1 MYPTSPQ
8 YRHSIAN
15 KMYPPDNGGY
25 IFSPILEND
34 EPKYESGNKAIVFKV
49 TDDKTEK
56 TKALKLFLI
65 DNKERFFQYLE
76 MDMPYERDHTLSRN
90 ARGCNGL
97 INLPKPDSVGGVVFC
112 AHHGCKADG

>member
-8 YRHSIAN
+8 YRHSIVN
-15 KMYPPDNGGY
+15 KTYPPDNGGH
-25 IFSPILEND
+25 IFTPILENE

-65 DNKERFFQYLE
+65 DNKERFIQYLE
-76 MDMPYERDHTLSRN
+76 ISKFLNKFSTQFFVSSNFIEKF
-90 ARGCNGL
+90 
-97 INLPKPDSVGGVVFC
+97 IVILPVIKSIVQLTQQELE
-112 AHHGCKADG
+112 